1 MSPIAQLAARLAV
14 NQEVRGSKPRRGASS
29 VCSRVAQ
36 WQSSVLI
43 RRGPVDRSHP
53 RVPVSARCGADG
65 SARDLGSRGRRFE
78 TCHRDQIVRALG
90 CGRSSMEEP
99 WAVNPLVPVR
109 LRPVTPKR
117 ICIHASR
124 TRVAENRALTP
135 DGQGSSPW
143 RRTTQQPPR
152 GGIGRRTG
160 FRSRRRRACPFDS
173 DRGDQ
178 PAVR

>member
-1 MSPIAQLAARLAV
+1 MISR
-14 NQEVRGSKPRRGASS
+14 SS
-29 VCSRVAQ
+29 VAERRLDKPQAGARGLCPRSPKVERNVQRAMRVA
-36 WQSSVLI
+36 
-43 RRGPVDRSHP
+43 GSHP
-53 RVPVSARCGADG
+53 REPGSSRCGADG

-78 TCHRDQIVRALG
+78 TCHRDQTTRALG
-90 CGRSSMEEP
+90 CGRSSMAEP

-117 ICIHASR
+117 MHLEASR
-124 TRVAENRALTP
+124 TRAAENRALTP

-143 RRTTQQPPR
+143 RRTTHQPLVAESADAPVSE
-152 GGIGRRTG
+152 TG
-160 FRSRRRRACPFDS
+160 ARRACPFDS